1 VTDSPFI
8 LAGILIVIAA
18 ILFGIIAAIV
28 RSRSEN
34 NYTSAPSK
42 SQAALY
48 TPSYG
53 QTSDAEPIDSPTSS
67 SSALDVL
74 ARLSGTD
81 TAETLDE
88 PPEHVPSAAEV
99 RAFPPPSEV
108 IEDLRDTPI
117 GASWT
122 NIFTGDDGPLEPQE
136 RLDIVH
142 RLEIV
147 GEPWC
152 IDTLRAAFNEEA
164 DPQVHE
170 AVRLALEHLAP
181 SAG

>member
-18 ILFGIIAAIV
+18 ILFGIISAIV
-28 RSRSEN
+28 RSRSDN
-34 NYTSAPSK
+34 SYTPAPSK
-42 SQAALY
+42 TPAVAY
-48 TPSYG
+48 TPAYN
-53 QTSDAEPIDSPTSS
+53 QTADPEPIDSPSS
-67 SSALDVL
+67 GTSALDVL
-74 ARLSGTD
+74 ARISGTD
-81 TAETLDE
+81 TEDALDA
-88 PPEHVPSAAEV
+88 PPEHVPSPAEV
-99 RAFPPPSEV
+99 AAFPAPDEV

-122 NIFTGDDGPLEPQE
+122 NIFTGDDGPLDSQE

-142 RLEIV
+142 RLEMV